1 MKSHPRPHQVLTTKG
16 FAITRAFTAT
26 LFTLLLAAGLPAE
39 EQKLNTLQGTI
50 GKIEKETLVVHHKTD
65 KTTTFKLTGT
75 SRFSALSTRK
85 TGDKIVLVQKDIDA
99 KALVEKQ
106 PISLIFATN
115 AGDHVLLTAVV
126 QAE

>member
-1 MKSHPRPHQVLTTKG
+1 M
-16 FAITRAFTAT
+16 TRALIAGV
-26 LFTLLLAAGLPAE
+26 LALLLVANLPAE
-39 EQKLNTLQGTI
+39 EQKLQTLQGTV
-50 GKIEKETLVVHHKTD
+50 GKIEKDTLVVHHKTEKTD
-65 KTTTFKLTGT
+65 KDTTFRLTGT

-106 PISLIFATN
+106 EISLIYATTG
-115 AGDHVLLTAVV
+115 GDHVLLTAVV

>member
-1 MKSHPRPHQVLTTKG
+1 M
-16 FAITRAFTAT
+16 ARALIAVCFT
-26 LFTLLLAAGLPAE
+26 FLLVANLPAQ
-39 EQKLNTLQGTI
+39 EQKLQTLQGTV
-50 GKIEKETLVVHHKTD
+50 GKIEKDTLVVHHKTE
-65 KTTTFKLTGT
+65 KTEKATTFKLTGT

-85 TGDKIVLVQKDIDA
+85 NGEKTVLVQKDIEA

-115 AGDHVLLTAVV
+115 AGDHILLTAVV